1 MAFMIFGYDAG
12 VLGGV
17 QGTKP
22 FLDALKITDQDLERS
37 PFLIPMIASS
47 YTLGCLFVAVTLICT
62 NFGFRFG
69 RRMSILV
76 GDAFVVVGG
85 AIQAS
90 SYSVG
95 QTCCGRVL
103 VGLGIGMISAT
114 VPTYMAETTIEVKER
129 GPQAAIQCMYL
140 IWGVAFAYW
149 VDLGMIQVNHGPY
162 VQVPWRFP
170 ISLMSFFTLISF
182 IIMLVLPDTPR
193 WYYARGRI
201 EDGDRVL
208 SMLYAKPIEDFEVQ
222 HTRAEI
228 LQTLQ
233 LEEDEGRIQ
242 LSDWIWDR
250 SPIQSARRIKTSFM
264 LLALHQFMGINIVV
278 YYSTVILGQTG
289 LSPLIA
295 STIAGVANTIFF
307 LGTVATYFT
316 IERWGR
322 RSLLTGPP
330 LAARFVLQYTSQ

>member
-1 MAFMIFGYDAG
+1 MSFSCAMAFMIFGYDAG

-47 YTLGCLFVAVTLICT
+47 YTLGCF
-62 NFGFRFG
+62 
-69 RRMSILV
+69 ILV

-129 GPQAAIQCMYL
+129 GPQAAIQWARCQSMCCANIL
-140 IWGVAFAYW
+140 ARYW